1 MKQKT
6 IELGINK
13 AEIRDYY
20 RKRHLAE
27 IKNSSEFVEEIL
39 KKGMVEGCIFVKLAD
54 GTDEQFYIFPD
65 ELCNITN
72 FVQSLSAKR
81 IQYYQER
88 IRDYKD

>member
-6 IELGINK
+6 IKLGIDK
-13 AEIRDYY
+13 TEIRDYY
-20 RKRHLAE
+20 HKRRIAE
-27 IKNSSEFVEEIL
+27 IKNSSEFVEKIL
-39 KKGMVEGCIFVKLAD
+39 KKGMVEGCIFVKFAD

-81 IQYYQER
+81 MQYFQER
-88 IRDYKD
+88 IEEFKD